1 MPLKR
6 KPAEP
11 KVTFSLRITRRTRF
25 GLIVQMRMR
34 DRTSLD
40 KSAYV
45 EDLVLAVLAADKARI
60 EEFSLPVFDALWDDR
75 QWVRLQNLQKFD
87 PDLLNRY
94 EQHALGELEWAD
106 EPITEDYWAPISDRY
121 ALDI

>member
-45 EDLVLAVLAADKARI
+45 EDLVLAVLNADKPRI
-60 EEFSLPVFDALWDDR
+60 EEFSLPVFDSLWDDR
-75 QWVRLQNLQKFD
+75 QWVRLQNLQKFN

>member
-6 KPAEP
+6 KKVEP
-11 KVTFSLRITRRTRF
+11 KVPFSLRITRRTRF
-25 GLIVQMRMR
+25 GLVVQMRMH

-45 EDLVLAVLAADKARI
+45 ENMVLAVLHADKARI
-60 EEFSLPVFDALWDDR
+60 EKLSLPVFDALWDDR
-75 QWVRLQNLQKFD
+75 QWVRLQNLQKLD
-87 PDLLNRY
+87 PDLLNCY
-94 EQHALGELEWAD
+94 EQLALGELEWAD
-106 EPITEDYWAPISDRY
+106 EPITEKYWAPISDRY